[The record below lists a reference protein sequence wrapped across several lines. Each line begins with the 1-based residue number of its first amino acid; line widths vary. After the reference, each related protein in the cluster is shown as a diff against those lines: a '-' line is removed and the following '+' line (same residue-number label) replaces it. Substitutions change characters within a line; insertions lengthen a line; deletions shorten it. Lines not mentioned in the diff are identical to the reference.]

1 MVRRL
6 HGGHS
11 KKSPEDGMTWQ
22 RLLGNCVRKD
32 SEMGM
37 SLASYLAKA
46 VVLQRMN
53 TKTLKNHVKIF
64 MENMLVI
71 EMK

>member
-1 MVRRL
+1 MEVTV
-6 HGGHS
+6 
-11 KKSPEDGMTWQ
+11 KKSPEEGMTWQ
-22 RLLGNCVRKD
+22 RLLDNCVRKD
-32 SEMGM
+32 SEMGV
-37 SLASYLAKA
+37 SLANYLAKA

-53 TKTLKNHVKIF
+53 IKILKNRIKIF